1 MYLSG
6 ELDHCRFTRICG
18 LQTPFYLYLL
28 SRCVHKGMELQTL
41 VMSSNG
47 GGGHSNISVVM
58 IFSVIKVNINIYRCI
73 GHR

>member
-47 GGGHSNISVVM
+47 GGGAFKHFSSDD
-58 IFSVIKVNINIYRCI
+58 IFSN
-73 GHR
+73 